1 MVVDKVADKVAYRV
15 AGMVVDKVV
24 RGRGSGVRWVRA
36 GGLEVWDQRAP
47 KLLC

>member
-1 MVVDKVADKVAYRV
+1 MVVDKVADKGANMV
-15 AGMVVDKVV
+15 AGIVVDKVV
-24 RGRGSGVRWVRA
+24 RGRGSGVWWVRA